1 MDAADA
7 RDPTRVEGS
16 ATGQASARRMPPSS
30 QEAALLDAAE
40 ELFYEEGYQAV
51 GMDRLRTA
59 SGVPLKRIYGLFP
72 GKEAVAVAML
82 DRRDARWR
90 GALDTH
96 VRRHEDPHRRVLA
109 VYDWLEERLVGPGH
123 RGCAWINAFG
133 ELGGTSEPVA
143 EAVRRHKASFRRDLG
158 VLVAEAGASTAT
170 ADAIHLLA
178 EGLLVTGGIV
188 GDARAVARTA
198 AEAREAADRLLQ
210 STAAGSRIA
219 GL

>member
-1 MDAADA
+1 MDMVDA
-7 RDPTRVEGS
+7 RGARSTGS
-16 ATGQASARRMPPSS
+16 SAPQQDAGGRTSTASP
-30 QEAALLDAAE
+30 QEALLDAAE
-40 ELFYEEGYQAV
+40 ALFYEEGYQAV

-59 SGVPLKRIYGLFP
+59 SGVPLKRIYSLFP

-90 GALDTH
+90 AALDAH
-96 VRRHEDPHRRVLA
+96 VRRHEDPRRRVLA
-109 VYDWLEERLVGPGH
+109 VFDWLGEWLVGPGH

-143 EAVRRHKASFRRDLG
+143 EAVRRHKASFREDLG
-158 VLVAEAGASTAT
+158 VLVAEAGVPAAA

-188 GDARAVARTA
+188 EEAQAVAERA

-210 STAAGSRIA
+210 STVRSGGDGS
-219 GL
+219 

>member
-1 MDAADA
+1 MSSAPRQDAGG
-7 RDPTRVEGS
+7 R
-16 ATGQASARRMPPSS
+16 PSTTS
-30 QEAALLDAAE
+30 PREALLDVAE
-40 ELFYEEGYQAV
+40 ALFYEEGYQAV
-51 GMDRLRTA
+51 GMDRLRAA

-90 GALDTH
+90 AALDAH
-96 VRRHEDPHRRVLA
+96 VRRCEDPRRRVLA
-109 VYDWLEERLVGPGH
+109 VFDWLGEWLVGPGH

-143 EAVRRHKASFRRDLG
+143 EAVRRHKAGFREDLG
-158 VLVAEAGASTAT
+158 VLVAEAGASAEA

-188 GDARAVARTA
+188 DDAQAITRMA
-198 AEAREAADRLLQ
+198 AEAQEAADRLLQ
-210 STAAGSRIA
+210 PTVGSGDDRC
-219 GL
+219 